1 MPANFFETY
10 RTIAAQ
16 HGAEADFL
24 ERLSGFSQ
32 IIETREKL
40 VRDHPLTVRVSGYDL
55 NRLQAICQATGA
67 SKTEVVCRL
76 IAAAALFVPECDEQ
90 SKVKPTYKKTVKV
103 VTRTPTF
110 ATKQAREVTPPPPG
124 GEREKRFQELFPDA
138 VEYAGIVGYLSRPA
152 ALQRRFY
159 IAYPLAAKI
168 FDELHSR
175 GYLDTQGYAKPREEL
190 EAIAQKMRSEL
201 KNSNQEPDRP

>member
-110 ATKQAREVTPPPPG
+110 ATKQAREVTPPPPRG
-124 GEREKRFQELFPDA
+124 R
-138 VEYAGIVGYLSRPA
+138 AGKTLPGTLSGCGRIC
-152 ALQRRFY
+152 R
-159 IAYPLAAKI
+159 
-168 FDELHSR
+168 HSR
-175 GYLDTQGYAKPREEL
+175 LLVTSCRASTALLYSLSAGG
-190 EAIAQKMRSEL
+190 
-201 KNSNQEPDRP
+201 